1 MFGVC
6 LRISKVEHTGAEEF
20 SRMFVLLLQRLQ
32 LQRGTRKPRL
42 TGNPWP
48 SALPQESQGFHSPG
62 SQEAKRGS
70 RDRWADV
77 LTPWKTVAEHRAKL
91 HEQPRAENRT
101 CEGEGRNQ
109 SGFSG
114 QVTQWL

>member
-20 SRMFVLLLQRLQ
+20 SRMLALMLQRLQ
-32 LQRGTRKPRL
+32 LQRRTRKPRL

-62 SQEAKRGS
+62 SQEANRGS

-77 LTPWKTVAEHRAKL
+77 LTPWKTVAEHREPSYMNSL
-91 HEQPRAENRT
+91 GQRT
-101 CEGEGRNQ
+101 EPVKERGETSPVFLVR
-109 SGFSG
+109 
-114 QVTQWL
+114 